1 MLFSPAIAQMKAYEP
16 VPAPE
21 WMDQGGTADPPALTA
36 WLTARIP
43 QPQPQSQPQEPVDVE
58 VVEGEIIEEENTND

>member
-1 MLFSPAIAQMKAYEP
+1 MHRFVAKCGGDPEQIAR
-16 VPAPE
+16 E
-21 WMDQGGTADPPALTA
+21 WMDQGGTADQPALTA

>member
-1 MLFSPAIAQMKAYEP
+1 
-16 VPAPE
+16 
-21 WMDQGGTADPPALTA
+21 MDQGGTANPPALTA

-43 QPQPQSQPQEPVDVE
+43 QPQPQSQPQEPVDDE